1 MTTLLRN
8 RASFEGQT
16 IRVIGQYRSLPL
28 LVCGTTTHRSPAS
41 WTLVFGDIETFVAG
55 FDDALRPLAAS
66 GLSLTIEGRWQKW
79 EGPIGCGRR
88 APSQEIWYLAASRI
102 VSPNPLVKS
111 DSDEDVIV
119 VLPSPTSD
127 TGPDPTEIAQIT
139 PDEQPTETIETPEA
153 NLTPSPSPTFQTIPS
168 PPPAA
173 TITPRPSSTPEIDSS
188 PTSTITSTTS
198 TTPPATSDGT
208 TTVTSTATATATTSG
223 GPPAATNTPAD
234 QGALSLDT
242 VEKSVLAA
250 NTPHIWR
257 FTPTAGEPI
266 TLTAGSGLNMNIKLE
281 LIGPGGTIV
290 ATANQGTTGQ
300 PETILHTPP
309 SPSGQYQVIISDAGG
324 ATGPYILMMFD
335 DNSEPEFV
343 IQRTITYGTT
353 GSGSVPANIDHIWN
367 FEGLAGDVISVL
379 VSPTSGSGD
388 LVLYLVTPSGELL
401 EIIDDTSVGGNES
414 INGFNLTESGF
425 YSIGIGE
432 LDFAPVSYSMTLT
445 TP

>member
-1 MTTLLRN
+1 
-8 RASFEGQT
+8 
-16 IRVIGQYRSLPL
+16 
-28 LVCGTTTHRSPAS
+28 
-41 WTLVFGDIETFVAG
+41 
-55 FDDALRPLAAS
+55 
-66 GLSLTIEGRWQKW
+66 
-79 EGPIGCGRR
+79 
-88 APSQEIWYLAASRI
+88 
-102 VSPNPLVKS
+102 
-111 DSDEDVIV
+111 
-119 VLPSPTSD
+119 
-127 TGPDPTEIAQIT
+127 
-139 PDEQPTETIETPEA
+139 
-153 NLTPSPSPTFQTIPS
+153 
-168 PPPAA
+168 
-173 TITPRPSSTPEIDSS
+173 
-188 PTSTITSTTS
+188 
-198 TTPPATSDGT
+198 
-208 TTVTSTATATATTSG
+208 
-223 GPPAATNTPAD
+223 
-234 QGALSLDT
+234 
-242 VEKSVLAA
+242 
-250 NTPHIWR
+250 
-257 FTPTAGEPI
+257 
-266 TLTAGSGLNMNIKLE
+266 MNIKLE